1 MMSHDYDVIVLGG
14 GIAGASTA
22 YALVKQGQN
31 VLLIDR
37 FEPGHKQGSSHGDG
51 RIIRFNYTE
60 AIYVEMAMQV
70 YPLWAELSAESGED
84 FIIES
89 GLIEYG
95 NASTKEIAITEGVLS
110 QYDIPYERLTP
121 AEAQE
126 RFPQFTFEEDSQI
139 LFQPGGG
146 VVRATPAVMAL
157 WRLVKEK
164 GGTTLTGKP
173 IQSISAEDNQ
183 VSVTLENGETLSA
196 KNLVL
201 TAGGWTKKL
210 AAQLN
215 LDLPLTVTQEV
226 LAYFPSKN
234 DSINH
239 QAGTMPGMIDYNIY
253 DGIEPHF
260 YSLPMIEIQGVKLG
274 RHHAGSEIDAD
285 NVRYIDHEVVET
297 MKRQITRRYPQ
308 LNSEPIDMQSCL
320 YTDTPDYHFIL
331 DKHPQYD
338 NVTIGAGFSGHGFKF
353 GPLLGKIL
361 AGLVLGQEAPV
372 ALDTFRIKR
381 FDNLETLDKRLGA

>member
-1 MMSHDYDVIVLGG
+1 MSQNYDVIVVGG
-14 GIAGASTA
+14 GIVGASTA
-22 YALVKQGQN
+22 YSLVKQGQN
-31 VLLIDR
+31 VLLIDQ
-37 FEPGHKQGSSHGDG
+37 FEPGHNQGSSHGDG

-70 YPLWAELSAESGED
+70 YPLWADLATDSGEN

-89 GLIEYG
+89 GLLEYG
-95 NASTKEIAITEGVLS
+95 DAERKEIAITEEVMEK
-110 QYDIPYERLTP
+110 YDIPYERLSP
-121 AEAQE
+121 SQAQE
-126 RFPQFTFEEDSQI
+126 RFPQFTFEEDSQV

-146 VVRATPAVMAL
+146 VVRATSAVKAL
-157 WRLVKEK
+157 WRLVQEK
-164 GGTTLTGKP
+164 GGTTLTGKR
-173 IQSISAEDNQ
+173 IESVSAEKNR
-183 VSVTLENGETLSA
+183 VTVTIENGETIEA

-210 AAQLN
+210 TSQLN

-226 LAYFPSKN
+226 LAYFPAK
-234 DSINH
+234 DTTVNH
-239 QAGTMPGMIDYNIY
+239 QAGTMPGMIDYNVY
-253 DGIEPHF
+253 DGIDPHF
-260 YSLPMIEIQGVKLG
+260 YSLPMVETQGVKMG

-285 NVRYIDHEVVET
+285 NERYIDHEVVET
-297 MKRQITRRYPQ
+297 MKRQIIRRYPN
-308 LNSEPIDMQSCL
+308 LIPEPFDLQSCL

-353 GPLLGKIL
+353 GPLLGEIL

-372 ALDTFRIKR
+372 SLDTFSIKR
-381 FDNLETLDKRLGA
+381 FDDMDNLDKLFGV